1 MDINRI
7 LRGMAG
13 TIVLIS
19 LILAV
24 IFSWWWLLLTTF
36 VGLNLLQ
43 SAFSGTCP
51 AMWMLRKLGFRAIG
65 DEEHA

>member
-1 MDINRI
+1 MDINRV

-24 IFSWWWLLLTTF
+24 FFSWWWLLLTMF

-43 SAFSGTCP
+43 SAFTGNCP
-51 AMWMLRKLGFRAIG
+51 AMWVLRKLGFRAIG
-65 DEEHA
+65 DEERT